1 MTHVYNVLILV
12 LIASFLI
19 VILVLPIEF
28 IRGVEETVLVLELD
42 LIIIQILYG
51 ALIV

>member
-1 MTHVYNVLILV
+1 MILAYNVQIHAMIV
-12 LIASFLI
+12 SFLI

-28 IRGVEETVLVLELD
+28 IRGVEENVLVLELD

-51 ALIV
+51 VLIV